1 MKEAYRLSENFGV
14 GNIDCVRVARDAGYR
29 FSYRAGRDNSGFI
42 YLKQGKMR
50 YKFLTDT
57 PEEWEIYPGDLIFIP
72 KGVAYD
78 AEYLEDDTTI
88 IIVQFD
94 LLFGSL
100 PRALCSH
107 VRVPLRSAAQLINSF
122 VEHPDPTEVGERR
135 SLYFTSRT
143 YELLWRAVGALD
155 ATDGRL
161 ERLAPALFDMQRNLS
176 AQQPI
181 SYYAALCFMSET
193 SFRRH
198 FRTCMGTSPIS
209 YRNRLR
215 LEEAS
220 RLIRTGEYT
229 VAEAADATGFSNLSF
244 FCRAYKAEFGSTPG
258 GRSREST
265 DADTAEDKAE

>member
-1 MKEAYRLSENFGV
+1 MREEYRLSENFGV
-14 GNIDCVRVARDAGYR
+14 GNIDCVRVTRDAGYR
-29 FSYRAGRDNSGFI
+29 YSYRAGRDNSGFI

-57 PEEWEIYPGDLIFIP
+57 PEEWEIYPGELIFIP
-72 KGVAYD
+72 QGIAYE
-78 AEYLEDDTTI
+78 AEYLEAGTAI

-100 PRALCSH
+100 PRVLCSH
-107 VRVPLRSAAQLINSF
+107 VRIPLRSAAQLINSF

-143 YELLWRAVGALD
+143 YELLWRAVGALE
-155 ATDGRL
+155 ATDSRL
-161 ERLAPALFDMQRNLS
+161 GRLAPALFDMQRNLS
-176 AQQPI
+176 AQRPI
-181 SYYAALCFMSET
+181 SYYAELCFMSET

-198 FRTCMGTSPIS
+198 FRACMGTSPVT

-244 FCRAYKAEFGSTPG
+244 FCRAYKAEFRNTPG
-258 GRSREST
+258 GRSREVT
-265 DADTAEDKAE
+265 EDKAE